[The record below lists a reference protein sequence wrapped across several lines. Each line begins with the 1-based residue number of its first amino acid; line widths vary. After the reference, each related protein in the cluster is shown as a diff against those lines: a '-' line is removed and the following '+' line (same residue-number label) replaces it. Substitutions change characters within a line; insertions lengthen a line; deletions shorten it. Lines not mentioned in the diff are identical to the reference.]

1 MLPSNSTPGS
11 AMWQGTEEMSAS
23 ANDVDPVDRAG
34 NDIFRELQLMAAV
47 SEQNFQRAVISAHQ
61 TSVQLRAAENRIEV
75 LQAECEVYREQA
87 ERGEK
92 WLQRV
97 TLAIEQAFS
106 PGEKSE
112 RRRISQSVSG
122 AQDAAD
128 LAEEVVKRR
137 LFPFLT

>member
-1 MLPSNSTPGS
+1 
-11 AMWQGTEEMSAS
+11 MWQGTEEMSAS

-34 NDIFRELQLMAAV
+34 NDIFKELQLRAAV

-61 TSVQLRAAENRIEV
+61 ASMQLRAVENRIEV
-75 LQAECEVYREQA
+75 LQAECEVYRERA

-92 WLQRV
+92 WLQRA

-112 RRRISQSVSG
+112 QRQNSQKVSG
-122 AQDAAD
+122 VQDAAD
-128 LAEEVVKRR
+128 LAGEVAKRR
-137 LFPFLT
+137 PFLFSDVAVD

>member
-1 MLPSNSTPGS
+1 
-11 AMWQGTEEMSAS
+11 MWQGIEEMATF
-23 ANDVDPVDRAG
+23 ANDVDPVDRVG
-34 NDIFRELQLMAAV
+34 NDIFRELQLVTAV
-47 SEQNFQRAVISAHQ
+47 CEQNFQRAVISAHQ
-61 TSVQLRAAENRIEV
+61 ASMQLRAVENRIEV

-87 ERGEK
+87 KRGEK

-106 PGEKSE
+106 PDEKLE
-112 RRRISQSVSG
+112 RRQSSQKDSG